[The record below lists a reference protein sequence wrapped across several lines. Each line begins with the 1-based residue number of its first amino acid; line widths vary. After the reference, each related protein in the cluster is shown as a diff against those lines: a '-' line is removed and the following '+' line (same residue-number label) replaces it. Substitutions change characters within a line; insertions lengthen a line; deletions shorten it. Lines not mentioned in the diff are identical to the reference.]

1 MSEDIGF
8 GLGHLA
14 AAYVIGTAAGL
25 WLFREVIK
33 EKIVTATLDTLVEQ
47 GYLFSWLDSD
57 GVTQITKWSEVASI
71 AEQVAAKAAD
81 DDDIEESDL
90 DIIERLTPAEIEAI
104 LDELIQEDEQDS
116 ETDDTP

>member
-1 MSEDIGF
+1 MSEEVIGF

-14 AAYVIGTAAGL
+14 AAYAIGTAAGL

-47 GYLFSWLDSD
+47 GYLFSWLDED
-57 GVTQITKWSEVASI
+57 GVTQITKWSEVA
-71 AEQVAAKAAD
+71 EQLAAKAA

-90 DIIERLTPAEIEAI
+90 DVLDRLTPAEIEAI
-104 LDELIQEDEQDS
+104 LDELIKEDEQDS